1 MTELSKPVIAIPGEP
16 RAVEVKDQRPVII
29 NIGYNLTALTNT
41 SITIQC
47 HASGVPKPNIT
58 WAKDGQKL
66 SGSGRYTVQ
75 DDGSLLINKS
85 DKQEAARYICTAN
98 NVAGEDSTVSTVQ
111 IIGKKI
117 RQSFYRC
124 IVALLSDH
132 KL

>member
-1 MTELSKPVIAIPGEP
+1 M
-16 RAVEVKDQRPVII
+16 KDQRPVII

-41 SITIQC
+41 RITIQC

-85 DKQEAARYICTAN
+85 DKQEAARCICTAN